1 MFKTTNSVSDVYMI
15 CNAYESGV
23 SHGVLDDYL
32 INPFIPFSIEHEA
45 YGYGVAEGLEQKFE
59 LESTEGIIL

>member
-1 MFKTTNSVSDVYMI
+1 MKNSISDVFMI

-23 SHGVLDDYL
+23 GHGFLDDQL

-45 YGYGVAEGLEQKFE
+45 YGYGVAEGL
-59 LESTEGIIL
+59 